1 MNCSRLT
8 RTTLAGGAGFFGPAS
23 LAFLF
28 ALVWIAPVVA
38 QDSLTDWYNDHHAKR
53 GAVERVESMA
63 AVITSWTNGAGDGDL
78 ATATNWSDGVPDGG
92 GDDVVRFP
100 AGVGGAIISNM
111 DQMGRVAEMV
121 VESGNTTRFGS
132 DGNPLQMSAGLLR
145 HSGSGDLYW
154 EETTAVSTSII
165 IDANPNAT
173 IKLDSTVAAAAT
185 EIYIL
190 GGVTTTTADFY
201 ATYVNVND
209 SQYGNGSGH
218 LTIADGS
225 GLPAS
230 GYLGVGGNGY
240 CSISAP
246 VLRFEQTGGLVDVRN
261 YTSGT
266 AIQSWRISGGVCRHN
281 YRGAGAFSTCVVEGS
296 GVLDFRG
303 NSSVVDV
310 AAYVGILRGGRV
322 YAYQGQLDYDPGD
335 LLAAGGALIIGN

>member
-1 MNCSRLT
+1 MSASTCIVGDRLNDGPRISPGRRNVNRSRLT
-8 RTTLAGGAGFFGPAS
+8 RTVLGGGGESTSFPPSPFFLTFIIILLAW
-23 LAFLF
+23 
-28 ALVWIAPVVA
+28 VAPVVA
-38 QDSLTDWYNDHHAKR
+38 QDSLTGWYNEHHNAKR
-53 GAVERVESMA
+53 GDVARELGMA
-63 AVITSWTNGAGDGDL
+63 AVTTSWTNGAGDGDL

-173 IKLDSTVAAAAT
+173 IKLDSTVVGAAS

-190 GGVTTTTADFY
+190 AGEVTTTADFY

-225 GLPAS
+225 GLPAT
-230 GYLGVGGNGY
+230 GFLGVGGQR
-240 CSISAP
+240 
-246 VLRFEQTGGLVDVRN
+246 VLRYFR
-261 YTSGT
+261 
-266 AIQSWRISGGVCRHN
+266 
-281 YRGAGAFSTCVVEGS
+281 TCPS
-296 GVLDFRG
+296 L
-303 NSSVVDV
+303 
-310 AAYVGILRGGRV
+310 
-322 YAYQGQLDYDPGD
+322 
-335 LLAAGGALIIGN
+335 